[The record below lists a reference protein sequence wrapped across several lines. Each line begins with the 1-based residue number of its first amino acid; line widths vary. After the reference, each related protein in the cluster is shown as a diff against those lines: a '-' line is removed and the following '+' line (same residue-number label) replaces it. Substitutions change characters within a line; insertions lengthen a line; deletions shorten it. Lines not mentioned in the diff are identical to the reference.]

1 MAEAGAEKNGWGGRW
16 ERLGLYALAL
26 VMGLIVYIYRG
37 DRARTDARL
46 TSLEIRVQVVSDLQ
60 RDKMHLV
67 QKIEAMEKTLSTL
80 ASQET
85 KVETDLRVLQAEIQI
100 NKAGLSQLPDVHRQ
114 LSDIHD
120 KLDRLRQRP
129 EP

>member
-1 MAEAGAEKNGWGGRW
+1 MAEESHGGNGWGGRW
-16 ERLGLYALAL
+16 ERLGLYALAI

-67 QKIEAMEKTLSTL
+67 QKIEAMEKSLSTL

-85 KVETDLRVLQAEIQI
+85 KVEADLRVLQAEIQT
-100 NKAGLSQLPDVHRQ
+100 NKAGLSQFPDVHRQ
-114 LSDIHD
+114 LQDIHE
-120 KLDRLRQRP
+120 KLDRLR
-129 EP
+129 

>member
-1 MAEAGAEKNGWGGRW
+1 MAEASSEKNGWGGRW

-85 KVETDLRVLQAEIQI
+85 KVEADLTGAASRDPGQQSGAQ
-100 NKAGLSQLPDVHRQ
+100 STP
-114 LSDIHD
+114 
-120 KLDRLRQRP
+120 
-129 EP
+129 